1 MKSKV
6 YVLLLTAL
14 LAMAAVSCG
23 SEDEIN
29 ESVAPVN
36 VDDVNVLLIQSDK
49 GTTSIG
55 TMYKSGEIYSPPH
68 CYLGGTIT
76 FERDT
81 IYHMSFSAKIKGSDV
96 FTGLSISFESDQP
109 MSFSNLKEGDVF
121 DSSQFYAG
129 ASYIPAWAAERGIK
143 TMQIADAIDGK
154 LTVVG
159 SKDVGDK
166 SYIVLRLTNLQF
178 RYGGCVYTVNGTVEY
193 EITSTMGRIYIE
205 NDKR

>member
-55 TMYKSGEIYSPPH
+55 TMYKSG
-68 CYLGGTIT
+68 
-76 FERDT
+76 
-81 IYHMSFSAKIKGSDV
+81 
-96 FTGLSISFESDQP
+96 
-109 MSFSNLKEGDVF
+109 
-121 DSSQFYAG
+121 
-129 ASYIPAWAAERGIK
+129 
-143 TMQIADAIDGK
+143 
-154 LTVVG
+154 
-159 SKDVGDK
+159 
-166 SYIVLRLTNLQF
+166 
-178 RYGGCVYTVNGTVEY
+178 
-193 EITSTMGRIYIE
+193 
-205 NDKR
+205 